1 MREGLQSGAEQ
12 WAWLKETPLL
22 ASRSIW
28 GVFAFG
34 WPSKCPTQSRKSS
47 TAMNNTLG
55 LPSDGQEAV
64 KNARP
69 TNSVHLIM
77 VFIPLEF
84 QHLGNQLCIH
94 PETCSNSSNRVV
106 RKLFLRYSR
115 GLLFEKFILN
125 VCLF

>member
-55 LPSDGQEAV
+55 LPNDGQETA

-84 QHLGNQLCIH
+84 QHLGNQRCTH
-94 PETCSNSSNRVV
+94 PETCPFSSNHVV
-106 RKLFLRYSR
+106 RKLLLKYLRE
-115 GLLFEKFILN
+115 LLFGKIILN
-125 VCLF
+125 LCLF

>member
-55 LPSDGQEAV
+55 LPNDGQEAV

-69 TNSVHLIM
+69 TNSVHLIT

-84 QHLGNQLCIH
+84 QHLGNQRCTHL
-94 PETCSNSSNRVV
+94 ETSSYSSNHVD
-106 RKLFLRYSR
+106 RKLLLKHLRE
-115 GLLFEKFILN
+115 LLFGKIILN
-125 VCLF
+125 LYLS